1 MVTAEPKIKLTYDDY
16 AKTPEDERY
25 ELIDGVLILVSAPN
39 VEHKDP
45 NMEHQSIQVEV
56 GWRVVTFVKDGDL
69 GWVFNPPTDVLLAD
83 HDVVQPDLVFVSR
96 EREHVITDANIR
108 GAPDL
113 VVEILSPSSA
123 TRDRRDKFDLYARHG
138 VAEYWLI
145 SPEARIVRVFVL
157 RDGVFDEV
165 GRYGE
170 NDTLTSATLEGLEI
184 DLSGV
189 FGA

>member
-1 MVTAEPKIKLTYDDY
+1 MVKQETRVKLTYDDY

-25 ELIDGVLILVSAPN
+25 ELIDGELIMVGA
-39 VEHKDP
+39 P
-45 NMEHQSIQVEV
+45 NMEHQSIQVEI

-69 GWVFNPPTDVLLAD
+69 GWVFNPPTDVLLSD
-83 HDVVQPDLVFVSR
+83 HDVVQPDLIFVSR
-96 EREHVITDANIR
+96 EREHVITDANIQ

-157 RDGVFDEV
+157 RGGVFEEV
-165 GRYGE
+165 GRYCE
-170 NDTLTSATLEGLEI
+170 NDTLTSTTLEGLEI
-184 DLSGV
+184 DLSEV

>member
-39 VEHKDP
+39 
-45 NMEHQSIQVEV
+45 MEHQSVQSVMGGQLQPFV
-56 GWRVVTFVKDGDL
+56 MNGGRGRVF
-69 GWVFNPPTDVLLAD
+69 FSPTDVMLSD
-83 HDVVQPDLVFVSR
+83 NDVVQPDLIYVSR
-96 EREHVITDANIR
+96 EREHIITQANIQ

-113 VVEILSPSSA
+113 VVQILSPSSA

-165 GRYGE
+165 WTVRRERYAYVG
-170 NDTLTSATLEGLEI
+170 DVGGT
-184 DLSGV
+184 
-189 FGA
+189 